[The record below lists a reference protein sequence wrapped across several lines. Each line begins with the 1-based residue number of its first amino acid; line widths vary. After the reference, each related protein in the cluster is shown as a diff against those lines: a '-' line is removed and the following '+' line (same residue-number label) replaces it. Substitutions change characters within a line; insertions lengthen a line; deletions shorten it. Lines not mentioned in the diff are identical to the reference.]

1 MSYGTLDA
9 IPSRG
14 HAATTQGDA
23 MLKLWEILEARRSA
37 AAADLRRR
45 QNIAADLRL
54 LALLDE
60 SQRRAHEQ
68 LFGPPPTPQSIPAGL
83 VLGRASW

>member
-1 MSYGTLDA
+1 
-9 IPSRG
+9 
-14 HAATTQGDA
+14 

-54 LALLDE
+54 LALMDE
-60 SQRRAHEQ
+60 SQERAHRQ